1 MAMSWKK
8 IAFAVL
14 LLSALAGAVIP
25 IVQAQAP
32 AVDPAAV
39 QILKRMTDYM
49 AGLQH
54 FSVHSDNTLEDQ
66 LDSGQRVDFGFSAKV
81 TLSRPDKLHAA
92 RVGGLE
98 DQELIYDGKTVT
110 MFNPSDGVYARK
122 EITTTVPQMIDY
134 LREELGVMLPGSD
147 LIYPNAFDLIMSG
160 ATAATVVGKSAIAG
174 TVCHHL
180 AFSRPDVDVQVWV
193 AEGDRPLPCKYVVT
207 DKSTPELISTVTVWS
222 EWEVDSAPPDSEFDF
237 VAPAGAQAITF
248 MPPVTTGDAGQ

>member
-92 RVGGLE
+92 LG
-98 DQELIYDGKTVT
+98 DC
-110 MFNPSDGVYARK
+110 ARSSGFTSTSA
-122 EITTTVPQMIDY
+122 TTST
-134 LREELGVMLPGSD
+134 S
-147 LIYPNAFDLIMSG
+147 
-160 ATAATVVGKSAIAG
+160 TAA
-174 TVCHHL
+174 
-180 AFSRPDVDVQVWV
+180 RPC
-193 AEGDRPLPCKYVVT
+193 LP
-207 DKSTPELISTVTVWS
+207 
-222 EWEVDSAPPDSEFDF
+222 
-237 VAPAGAQAITF
+237 
-248 MPPVTTGDAGQ
+248 

>member
-1 MAMSWKK
+1 MAPTL
-8 IAFAVL
+8 ILAI
-14 LLSALAGAVIP
+14 ALAGIAVP
-25 IVQAQAP
+25 IAQAQAP

-39 QILKRMTDYM
+39 QTLKRMTDYM

-54 FSVHSDNTLEDQ
+54 FSVHSNNTLEDQ
-66 LDSGQRVDFGFSAKV
+66 LDSGQRVDFDFSAKV

-110 MFNPSDGVYARK
+110 MFNPSDGVYASK
-122 EITTTVPQMIDY
+122 EVTTTVPQLIDY

-147 LIYPNAFDLIMSG
+147 LIYLNAFDLIMSG
-160 ATAATVVGKSAIAG
+160 VTAATVVGKSSIAG
-174 TVCHHL
+174 TICHHL
-180 AFSRPDVDVQVWV
+180 AFGRPDADVQVWV
-193 AEGDRPLPCKYVVT
+193 ADGERPLPCKYVVT

-248 MPPVTTGDAGQ
+248 IPPDEAGDAGQ